1 MLSKDHL
8 HIPEF
13 IKKLYVFTFFSEGVI
28 SLTSYPFSA
37 RVIERKKNL
46 IFFYMSCRYLNIV
59 KKTEDTFTRNRKF
72 PNCYNIKIIRVCIVQ
87 NMAEINVIFV
97 ELCMI
102 VDTFFASIKIKEKL
116 M

>member
-59 KKTEDTFTRNRKF
+59 KKQRILLQEIENSQ
-72 PNCYNIKIIRVCIVQ
+72 IVTT
-87 NMAEINVIFV
+87 
-97 ELCMI
+97 L
-102 VDTFFASIKIKEKL
+102 K
-116 M
+116 